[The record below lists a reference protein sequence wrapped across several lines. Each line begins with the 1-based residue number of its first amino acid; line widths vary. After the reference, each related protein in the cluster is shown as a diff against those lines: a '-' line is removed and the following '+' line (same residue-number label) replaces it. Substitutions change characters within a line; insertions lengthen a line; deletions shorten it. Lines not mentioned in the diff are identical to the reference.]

1 MELQTGAKMNLVIT
15 NVTHYFRNFQKK
27 NNNIFNFEAN
37 SYPPEVATS
46 SQTVS
51 EKKFNLVL

>member
-1 MELQTGAKMNLVIT
+1 MLHIILEIFK
-15 NVTHYFRNFQKK
+15 KK